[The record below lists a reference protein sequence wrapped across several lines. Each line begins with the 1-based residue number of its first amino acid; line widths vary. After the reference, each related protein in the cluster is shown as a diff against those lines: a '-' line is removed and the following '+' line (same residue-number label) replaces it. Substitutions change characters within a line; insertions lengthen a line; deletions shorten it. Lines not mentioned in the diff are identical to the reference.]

1 MKKLIIAA
9 AILAISLASAAQSPE
24 VIKAGDILDRVS
36 AKTKSYTSIK
46 AEFSFT
52 MENLQIQESD
62 TYEGSILIKGNKY
75 KASVM
80 GADTYF
86 DGKTMW
92 MHLKDANEVNIS
104 DADMMDDESLD
115 PASIFTIYEK
125 DFRYMHAGETKING
139 KVADI
144 IDLFPEA
151 RDKSFSRIK
160 LFIYRDNLHFAKII
174 QIGKDGNN
182 YIIDIKKMETNILA
196 DDTMFVFDSTK
207 HPGVEVIDLR

>member
-80 GADTYF
+80 GA
-86 DGKTMW
+86 
-92 MHLKDANEVNIS
+92 L
-104 DADMMDDESLD
+104 SL
-115 PASIFTIYEK
+115 IHI
-125 DFRYMHAGETKING
+125 
-139 KVADI
+139 
-144 IDLFPEA
+144 
-151 RDKSFSRIK
+151 
-160 LFIYRDNLHFAKII
+160 
-174 QIGKDGNN
+174 
-182 YIIDIKKMETNILA
+182 
-196 DDTMFVFDSTK
+196 
-207 HPGVEVIDLR
+207 